1 LTRSEGQLERSDSK
15 SIILPSYITN
25 NLPLVASLLASSVIP
40 TPFAIRFAHCRG
52 KTRKYKGKWEESG
65 KDKMKR
71 LLEEGKM
78 EKSKDGEG
86 EGGRKKKS
94 KVRRIEERSNE
105 RRLERSYSKNVTPPS
120 YITNNHN

>member
-1 LTRSEGQLERSDSK
+1 
-15 SIILPSYITN
+15 
-25 NLPLVASLLASSVIP
+25 
-40 TPFAIRFAHCRG
+40 
-52 KTRKYKGKWEESG
+52 
-65 KDKMKR
+65 MKR